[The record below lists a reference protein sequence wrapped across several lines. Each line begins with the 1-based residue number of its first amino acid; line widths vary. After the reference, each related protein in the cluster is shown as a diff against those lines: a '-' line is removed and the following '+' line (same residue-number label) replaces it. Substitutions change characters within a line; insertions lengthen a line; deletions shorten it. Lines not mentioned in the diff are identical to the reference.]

1 MFEFHKKLFAENRT
15 SYYTD
20 LDVEI
25 LDQCSAIVPYGRF
38 QHLINDTELCSIYRR
53 GSIR

>member
-25 LDQCSAIVPYGRF
+25 LDQCSPIVPYGRF

-53 GSIR
+53 GRIR